1 MEERQVK
8 AIWIEMGLVLAMDV
22 VLEGGVIF
30 TAVDPEPEFR
40 GKRSRLE
47 LVQATESGNIFTAL
61 RECEFVDLW
70 SGAMKSIWGIYSAN
84 GAWLVAAN
92 GDGHWT
98 GQAGQT
104 DKQWTNELLATHN
117 GQNGKMEEAQR
128 GLTSEPSTGACPF
141 VREATLLPDYNR
153 QLWKAQ
159 TLCPLASRVSSSFP
173 LIGATFIRTNHCRA
187 DPFCQLILPATV
199 RQKTCAT

>member
-61 RECEFVDLW
+61 RSVNLLI
-70 SGAMKSIWGIYSAN
+70 SG
-84 GAWLVAAN
+84 V
-92 GDGHWT
+92 
-98 GQAGQT
+98 GQ
-104 DKQWTNELLATHN
+104 
-117 GQNGKMEEAQR
+117 
-128 GLTSEPSTGACPF
+128 
-141 VREATLLPDYNR
+141 
-153 QLWKAQ
+153 
-159 TLCPLASRVSSSFP
+159 
-173 LIGATFIRTNHCRA
+173 
-187 DPFCQLILPATV
+187 
-199 RQKTCAT
+199 